1 MIVDESSNS
10 HRLSSTIKDSH
21 RHATKR
27 SWESMRVGSG
37 SCVISRNARA
47 IASRDV
53 NKFCCARVPVLLPS
67 SFRTCDWHSSVHT
80 EEMGLSDE
88 LVYCFYRLSTRLTEV
103 EQGSQINSCVVKI
116 YLRMLIFT
124 HQIYQQSCNYTD
136 SRQILKEI
144 ELFWFE
150 ILLEYPQVLKPE
162 QSKPGTVR
170 DSNQKK
176 NAVCTLVERPV
187 KSTSFREQL
196 FNDSLQHLGTR
207 LTRKV
212 RPRMSR
218 SAGN

>member
-1 MIVDESSNS
+1 MRVRTLIDY
-10 HRLSSTIKDSH
+10 HRLSRTLIGTRPNGHES
-21 RHATKR
+21 A
-27 SWESMRVGSG
+27 WESMRVGSG

-53 NKFCCARVPVLLPS
+53 NKLCCARVPVLLPS
-67 SFRTCDWHSSVHT
+67 SFRTYDWHSSVQT

-144 ELFWFE
+144 ELFWATWFE
-150 ILLEYPQVLKPE
+150 ILLEYPKSWSRNKVNPE
-162 QSKPGTVR
+162 RSVTQIR
-170 DSNQKK
+170 KK
-176 NAVCTLVERPV
+176 CCLYIGGAAR
-187 KSTSFREQL
+187 
-196 FNDSLQHLGTR
+196 
-207 LTRKV
+207 
-212 RPRMSR
+212 
-218 SAGN
+218 